1 MVGKSEL
8 ILVWRKEPT
17 APLQESTWDE
27 TEVLD
32 ATLDDDTEAEAEV
45 VADTAETEADLET
58 DTTPD
63 ETVDDPEVLFTDHLE
78 IPEDQWVHT
87 EGTTDTD
94 KKTIKTICKNIK
106 WAELDTMFL
115 NLIKNNTS
123 LQKTRHRQNF
133 YAWVVLFFHNLCYFF
148 LHYRTTHLVLKNL
161 FKMK

>member
-17 APLQESTWDE
+17 VPHQESTWDE

-45 VADTAETEADLET
+45 VADTAETEADLEI

-94 KKTIKTICKNIK
+94 KTIKTICKNIK
-106 WAELDTMFL
+106 WAELDTMCL
-115 NLIKNNTS
+115 NLKN
-123 LQKTRHRQNF
+123 K
-133 YAWVVLFFHNLCYFF
+133 
-148 LHYRTTHLVLKNL
+148 K
-161 FKMK
+161 